1 MFASVC
7 VGRSD
12 WHMESERERAM
23 STELSAG
30 MSFVA
35 IAIVILGRIFSFPY
49 LALAIL
55 RRMDYLAEINV
66 RPELSE

>member
-1 MFASVC
+1 MA
-7 VGRSD
+7 
-12 WHMESERERAM
+12 
-23 STELSAG
+23 TELSAG

-35 IAIVILGRIFSFPY
+35 VAIVILGRIFSFPY

-66 RPELSE
+66 RPELSESNIYASRVFTCKIHFENYIL